1 MLGADIKRERIR
13 IIMTDL
19 RKRMIQDMSLA
30 GLAAGTQD
38 NYARAVAQLAR
49 YFNLRP
55 DRLTEEQV
63 RRYLLDLIEVQ
74 HAARGTFLYKSNG
87 IRFFYVQTLG
97 LDWALFS
104 KKNSGLRSRNV
115 CRGPSHMT
123 IS

>member
-13 IIMTDL
+13 IMTDL

-30 GLAAGTQD
+30 GLAAGTQT

-49 YFNLRP
+49 YYNLRP

-63 RRYLLDLIEVQ
+63 RRYLLDLIEVR
-74 HAARGTFLYKSNG
+74 HAARGTFLCKSNG
-87 IRFFYVQTLG
+87 LRFFYVQTLE

-104 KKNSGLRSRNV
+104 KKNSAPRSRNV
-115 CRGPSHMT
+115 CRDPSHTT